1 MFTSLGVK
9 AVYSACVNVTTLFT
23 TAVVVYVSVS
33 FFTVLL
39 SPVST
44 YCFTRGNAVS
54 GMSKS
59 LVVFTLLE
67 LNWLNGIKSSCV
79 GVAAE
84 EPTSM

>member
-1 MFTSLGVK
+1 M
-9 AVYSACVNVTTLFT
+9 FT
-23 TAVVVYVSVS
+23 TAVVVYVSVL

-39 SPVST
+39 SPVSI

-54 GMSKS
+54 GISKS
-59 LVVFTLLE
+59 LVVFTSLE

-84 EPTSM
+84 DPTII